1 MPLLVSLRSGDEVAD
16 ALAGGA
22 DIIDAKEPGNGSLGA
37 VAPTVLREI
46 AAAVPPTVP
55 LSVALGDLVTPD
67 AVVEAVA
74 AGCPPPRRAPLYLK
88 LGFAGESSPRRVR
101 VLIAA
106 ALNAAERTVAR
117 PVIVP
122 VAYAD
127 WSGAGSL
134 PPEEVLTLALSAGA
148 RAFLLDTYI
157 KEGRGLFDRMDYQ
170 RVRSLAARG
179 REAGSLVGI
188 AGSLDL
194 GSIERAA
201 RLADVVGVRGAAC
214 VGGRSGRVDASL
226 VRRLREVSRRPLLA
240 EREDERLRAPWNRA
254 QVAAAMGHKG
264 CQEGA

>member
-46 AAAVPPTVP
+46 AALVPATVP
-55 LSVALGDLVTPD
+55 FSVALGDLVTAD
-67 AVVEAVA
+67 AVAEAV
-74 AGCPPPRRAPLYLK
+74 GTSCPPPRPAPLYLK
-88 LGFAGESSPRRVR
+88 LGFAGVGSPESVR
-101 VLIAA
+101 TLIAS
-106 ALNAAERTVAR
+106 ALGVAGRTIAR

-127 WSGAGSL
+127 WSEAGSL
-134 PPEEVLTLALSAGA
+134 PPEEVLTIAPSAGA

-157 KEGRGLFDRMDYQ
+157 KDGRGLFDRMDYQ
-170 RVRSLAARG
+170 RVRALAARG
-179 REAGSLVGI
+179 REAGLLVGI

-226 VRRLREVSRRPLLA
+226 VRRLREVSIRPLLA
-240 EREDERLRAPWNRA
+240 EREDERLREPWNRA

-264 CQEGA
+264 CKGGA

>member
-22 DIIDAKEPGNGSLGA
+22 DIIDAKEPANGSLGA

-46 AAAVPPTVP
+46 AALVPATVP
-55 LSVALGDLVTPD
+55 FSVALGDLVTAD
-67 AVVEAVA
+67 AVAEAV
-74 AGCPPPRRAPLYLK
+74 AGCPPPRHAPLYLK
-88 LGFAGESSPRRVR
+88 LGFAGKSSPLSVKML
-101 VLIAA
+101 VAA
-106 ALNAAERTVAR
+106 ALDVANRTAAR

-127 WSGAGSL
+127 WSDAGSL
-134 PPEEVLTLALSAGA
+134 APEEVLSIALSGGA

-157 KEGRGLFDRMDYQ
+157 KEGHGLFDRMDYD
-170 RVRSLAARG
+170 RVRALAARG
-179 REAGSLVGI
+179 REAGLLMGI

-214 VGGRSGRVDASL
+214 VGGRGGRVEASL
-226 VRRLREVSRRPLLA
+226 VRRLREVSIRPVLA
-240 EREDERLRAPWNRA
+240 EREGEQLRDPWSGV
-254 QVAAAMGHKG
+254 QVAAAVSPKG
-264 CQEGA
+264 CKGGA

>member
-1 MPLLVSLRSGDEVAD
+1 MSLLVSLRSGDEVAE

-46 AAAVPPTVP
+46 AALVPATVP
-55 LSVALGDLVTPD
+55 FSVALGDLLTAD
-67 AVVEAVA
+67 AVAEAV

-88 LGFAGESSPRRVR
+88 LGFAGESSPASVK

-106 ALNAAERTVAR
+106 ALDVADRTVVR
-117 PVIVP
+117 PVMVP

-127 WSGAGSL
+127 WSDAGSL
-134 PPEEVLTLALSAGA
+134 PPEEVLTIALSEGA

-157 KEGRGLFDRMDYQ
+157 KDGRGLFDRMDYE
-170 RVRSLAARG
+170 RVRVLAARG
-179 REAGSLVGI
+179 REAGLLMGI

-194 GSIERAA
+194 GTIERAA

-214 VGGRSGRVDASL
+214 VGGRGGRVEASL
-226 VRRLREVSRRPLLA
+226 VRRLREVSIRPVLA
-240 EREDERLRAPWNRA
+240 EREDERLREPWDRA
-254 QVAAAMGHKG
+254 QVAAAVGHKG
-264 CQEGA
+264 CTGGA